1 MKRLW
6 IIAGVLGMLL
16 MGVIFFFVFRDKPVE
31 NDKLLPEGTMEEL
44 VSEEGESS
52 AEVLEDMPK
61 QPDFRSITET
71 IFLNEGVAE
80 AKSFE
85 AVAIAPLEELQR
97 LGTEMKVRVEQKE
110 TNWCAPLLTSSL
122 AGQGMSNEEYQ
133 GNLQEE
139 REIRDVKFLSQA
151 VQSGDEWSLWLV
163 RLTEAANR
171 EEKKKEKAVEEFQE
185 SFNEITD
192 EYEETLYQSAGTTRE
207 KIDQIIFSEK
217 EIALLPSKLTQE
229 LSLSLEEELNAC
241 RENRILESGEH
252 ATLSRSLGT
261 WETKVANALTRRK
274 SVMNQVLDVP
284 LAAARTLVSKT
295 QEHATRFETALVE
308 LEQALQ

>member
-16 MGVIFFFVFRDKPVE
+16 MGAIFFFVFRDKPVE
-31 NDKLLPEGTMEEL
+31 NDELLPEGAMEEL

-110 TNWCAPLLTSSL
+110 TNWCAPFLASSL

-139 REIRDVKFLSQA
+139 REIRDVKFLSQS

-229 LSLSLEEELNAC
+229 LSLSLEEELSAC
-241 RENRILESGEH
+241 RENRILESGEY
-252 ATLSRSLGT
+252 AALSRSLGT

-284 LAAARTLVSKT
+284 LAVARTLVSKT